1 MHKYNSMKS
10 LVHENGNAPLDMT
23 STHCSVMIKGLWTS
37 GRRIT
42 QLGDPA
48 FAVQTRRIEQ
58 NENKL

>member
-1 MHKYNSMKS
+1 MKS
-10 LVHENGNAPLDMT
+10 LVHENSNAPLDMT

-37 GRRIT
+37 ARRIT

-48 FAVQTRRIEQ
+48 FAVQTRRTEQ